1 VLVVG
6 RVGIVGDDF
15 SRHDAFGS
23 ALDAMLLWVILLW
36 V

>member
-15 SRHDAFGS
+15 SRHDGSDRLWMLCCFG
-23 ALDAMLLWVILLW
+23 
-36 V
+36 